1 MAHRNSQPIAQSNVA
16 KQSGAVSV
24 LTTTTVVAGNNPAR
38 SEITVTNDGANIVYL
53 QLATAEDATGATA
66 GNPTAPTAVA
76 SQGIR
81 LAASGGSWTSQ
92 AYTGP
97 VAGIA
102 LTGATTVTIVEV

>member
-1 MAHRNSQPIAQSNVA
+1 MATRIAQPIVQSNVA

-24 LTTTTVVAGNNPAR
+24 GTGSTVIAGNNPSRA
-38 SEITVTNDGANIVYL
+38 EITVVNDGANIVYL
-53 QLATAEDATGATA
+53 QLATVEDATGATA
-66 GNPTAPTAVA
+66 GQPTAPTAVA

-81 LAASGGSWTSQ
+81 LNASGGSWTSN

-102 LTGATTVTIVEV
+102 LTGATVCTVVEV